1 MTKNTQYEIDF
12 INSKIILT
20 KKFAKAASILN
31 TPEYTA
37 LIQIRRE
44 NPDFTIELREIKKK
58 EGKKS
63 YRNLTYERME
73 DYIITRDGKGSD
85 AHKEFEQVKKLSQI
99 QAGSYGYV
107 KKWFLNKY
115 EAEFKKEEEDKQDSS
130 QKPELKL
137 ISNE

>member
-63 YRNLTYERME
+63 YRNLTYEHME
-73 DYIITRDGKGSD
+73 AYIITRDGKGSE
-85 AHKEFEQVKKLSQI
+85 AHKAAVVGDTVGDPFKDTSGPSINILIKLMTIVALVFYSVFTGI
-99 QAGSYGYV
+99 
-107 KKWFLNKY
+107 L
-115 EAEFKKEEEDKQDSS
+115 
-130 QKPELKL
+130 L
-137 ISNE
+137 